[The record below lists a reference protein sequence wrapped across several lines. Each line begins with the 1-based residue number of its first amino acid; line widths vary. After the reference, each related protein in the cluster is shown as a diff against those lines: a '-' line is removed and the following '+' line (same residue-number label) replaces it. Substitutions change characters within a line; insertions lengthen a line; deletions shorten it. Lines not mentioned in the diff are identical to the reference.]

1 MIDKT
6 EKNDNSKI
14 LSLQK
19 NLDVNRESSTLKQY
33 IKSLKKEESIKNEIR
48 NDFEN
53 VLLNFITNFLYEIN
67 LIITNLHTLETH
79 KDYKNF

>member
-6 EKNDNSKI
+6 EKQNDNSKI

-33 IKSLKKEESIKNEIR
+33 IKSLKK
-48 NDFEN
+48 
-53 VLLNFITNFLYEIN
+53 
-67 LIITNLHTLETH
+67 
-79 KDYKNF
+79 